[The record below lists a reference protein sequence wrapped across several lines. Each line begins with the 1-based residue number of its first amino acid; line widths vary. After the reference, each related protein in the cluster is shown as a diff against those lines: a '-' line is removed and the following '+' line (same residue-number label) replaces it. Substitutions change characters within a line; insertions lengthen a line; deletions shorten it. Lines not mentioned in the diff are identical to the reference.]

1 MMNKISQII
10 SKTKA
15 RNTFPSLYDQA
26 EKGMVFAIAER
37 GRAMVALAPLELLYG
52 EDKIKKTPLF
62 SKTAAFGLFRNRFE
76 TKDAVSFVRGLRQK
90 RLKRIYDH

>member
-1 MMNKISQII
+1 MMNKISQIV

-37 GRAMVALAPLELLYG
+37 GKAAVALAPLKLLYD
-52 EDKIKKTPLF
+52 EDKIKRPPPF
-62 SKTAAFGLFRNRFE
+62 SKTAAFGLFRNRAE
-76 TKDAVSFVRGLRQK
+76 TKDAVSFVRKLRQA
-90 RLKRIYDH
+90 RFKRIYGR